1 MLILICIKLKN
12 FLCFSLG
19 LNTTVITIYTDSLLN
34 AEYVYRLVK
43 NELRSS
49 SSNIVQVEFIKEE
62 TIDMSDH
69 EPSLIKNENKEQRG
83 LCTQYTK
90 HGYLEK
96 GKVNQMY

>member
-1 MLILICIKLKN
+1 M
-12 FLCFSLG
+12 
-19 LNTTVITIYTDSLLN
+19 ITIYTDSLLN

-69 EPSLIKNENKEQRG
+69 EPSLIKNDDENKEQRG

-90 HGYLEK
+90 NGYLEK